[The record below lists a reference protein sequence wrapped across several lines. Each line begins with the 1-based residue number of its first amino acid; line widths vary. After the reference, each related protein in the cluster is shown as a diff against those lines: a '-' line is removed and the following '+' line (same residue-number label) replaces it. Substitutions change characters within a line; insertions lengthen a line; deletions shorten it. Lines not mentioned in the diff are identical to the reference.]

1 MLICIETGQ
10 VPQEHHLRNLFD
22 RLAPT
27 TQARIEQLW
36 NEKVVPQRKWMWDR
50 IEREMNQK
58 VERDLRSAL
67 DGGSRTFEKLRY
79 SYEGNTSDIRFSMS
93 DLPQILGQV
102 ILELRPQWAH
112 VRRNCQE
119 LTTSHTR

>member
-10 VPQEHHLRNLFD
+10 VPQEHHLRNLLD

-67 DGGSRTFEKLRY
+67 DGGSRTFEKLR
-79 SYEGNTSDIRFSMS
+79 
-93 DLPQILGQV
+93 
-102 ILELRPQWAH
+102 
-112 VRRNCQE
+112 
-119 LTTSHTR
+119 